1 VKTVVT
7 MPKLGDAST
16 DVVIEE
22 WLVQPGATV
31 AVGDVLAMAETS
43 KALVEVPSPAA
54 GTLVEILV
62 QQGSEVDVGTDIAV
76 IES

>member
-1 VKTVVT
+1 

-16 DVVIEE
+16 DVVLEE
-22 WLVQPGATV
+22 WLVQPGTTV
-31 AVGDVLAMAETS
+31 AVGDTLAMAETS

-54 GTLVEILV
+54 GTIVELLVDE
-62 QQGSEVDVGTDIAV
+62 GAEVDVGTEIAV